1 MKWVILEYW
10 QRWGKRVNGCSG
22 LLVGVG
28 SKVAAG
34 IQQLQIVENAR
45 SGAGGIDG
53 VHASW
58 EKGVLEGAEGRDV
71 QLGQRGVQTSVGE
84 RWWSKQS
91 TMWHLA
97 AGVD

>member
-1 MKWVILEYW
+1 MVA
-10 QRWGKRVNGCSG
+10 VGCWLG
-22 LLVGVG
+22 LVVRLLLV
-28 SKVAAG
+28 SNNCR
-34 IQQLQIVENAR
+34 LVENAR
-45 SGAGGIDG
+45 SGAGEIDG
-53 VHASW
+53 VHAGW